1 MFTKRYIND
10 IVKTEKNMKISPIFW
25 FEAARGYSIPMSIMS
40 WSIPFL
46 FAMTEGGN
54 IFNGIIAL
62 VGIVFAHAG
71 VNLFDDFID
80 YKLEHKSIEKG
91 LKQNFELQKGK
102 CAYILNGNATLKDL
116 FCVTTLCFATALACG
131 LFLAAKTGIVVIF
144 IMLTAAIIGIL
155 YPFLSFVALG
165 EVAVGVMFA
174 PLLYTGVYYVMTKS
188 FSAELFP
195 IAISTGLLT
204 ISLLHAHMFLDFDFD
219 KKNRKTT
226 LCSLAGNKNN
236 AVRNQVIIMFL
247 AYLNIAINIFFGLPK
262 IYILSFLSIPTAI
275 ILYKLMKCDC
285 YKKRKRIRTNIFFG
299 PLGNLKK
306 YQNVDIRAF
315 IIKFSVA
322 RNVMVEFTML
332 ICIAKIISEIY

>member
-10 IVKTEKNMKISPIFW
+10 IVKSEKIMKISPIFW
-25 FEAARGYSIPMSIMS
+25 FEAARGYSVPMSIMS
-40 WSIPFL
+40 WSVPFL
-46 FAMTEGGN
+46 FAATEGGN
-54 IFNGIIAL
+54 IFYGLIAL

-80 YKLEHKSIEKG
+80 YNLEQRNIKKG
-91 LKQNFELQKGK
+91 LKQDFELQKGK
-102 CAYILNGNATLKDL
+102 CAYLLSGDATLKDL
-116 FCVTTLCFATALACG
+116 LLIITLCFGTALACG
-131 LFLAAKTGIVVIF
+131 VFLAAKTGIAVIF
-144 IMLTAAIIGIL
+144 IMLAAALIGIL

-204 ISLLHAHMFLDFDFD
+204 IGLLHAHMFLDIDFD
-219 KKNRKTT
+219 KKNKKTT

-236 AVRNQVIIMFL
+236 AVRNQVIIMIL
-247 AYLNIAINIFFGLPK
+247 AYLNIAINMFFGLPK
-262 IYILSFLSIPTAI
+262 IYVLSFLSIPTAI

-299 PLGNLKK
+299 PLGDMKK
-306 YQNVDIRAF
+306 YKNLDVRAF

-322 RNVMVEFTML
+322 RNVMVEFTTL